1 MKKLGGNSISEMC
14 WWFWLPLESFYYKKK
29 DELRRLLA
37 GLQAEMRERR
47 EGPRIWVLGFEQ
59 IPTKT

>member
-1 MKKLGGNSISEMC
+1 M
-14 WWFWLPLESFYYKKK
+14 PLESFYYKKK